1 MPPIQTRVSHFLL
14 WKRLKGDAYVRAVA
28 PDLSEKTQ
36 QHTGLVFGVLKA
48 DAAGHVGDA
57 LAAHIEDALVRGLSE
72 AVRRLPAGAGQ
83 EAVFESAVSRVNE
96 SLSRIINERR
106 LAVRFDG
113 IDGLLL
119 SQKGVDVI
127 AAAWGRPTL
136 LLFHP
141 TKDNRIKVYDLM
153 EEDGSGAGMPPGRRG
168 FMHLIT
174 GRVSCGDK
182 LLVSTEDLRS
192 VIGPEELAPIIAD
205 NDPEAATAI
214 LNDVF
219 SAKRMSG
226 PLALFVAD
234 ATECG
239 MTADGDKPARRL
251 SSATQRSIEKLLST
265 ESQTRSIMSPA
276 LVPSLV
282 KNMGIAIV
290 NWFRSASES
299 LNRVDM
305 NETAEESDAA
315 PETGPAEMPDTSS
328 ESDEFRPGPEPA
340 EAALPEE
347 TRPTSDGE
355 ELRPTD
361 DGLSVEE
368 EYPSPETG
376 PADGMRGWITDDE
389 IDETTDM
396 TVPDG
401 IVADAEIPDEP
412 AEPAVPKRP
421 KVLLVAAGRIARAG
435 AGALKKTIV
444 GLVSKDRRNAS
455 WKGLQHRIDDGL
467 TGLVRRFNNL
477 PAASRFILLALLA
490 VIYVFNIS
498 LTFAGWQRQR
508 EEAAATYDRTT
519 ASIHQKI
526 DSAEASLIYRDEVRA
541 RELLDE
547 AEAMV
552 AALPNRTQNQKMIRE
567 ALTKKIEAKY
577 DAIRREV
584 RLEAP
589 EVVASIAMTQ
599 ETPVLTRLTRG
610 GDVIWAASAGGEIFR
625 IIPKDGTAE
634 KTGDSPGGAPAVFVA
649 AGNSLLTGDGGGQLA
664 TISSGGRAVTKTV
677 ELNGTEIMIAD
688 ADLYNNRLYLLD
700 PTHNRILKL
709 EPTVKGYAQAQ
720 HYLKDGTDVST
731 AVSMSIDGLVYV
743 LLRDGAIVKLIKGI
757 RDPAFNAAR
766 PDPAITSP
774 ARIRSWLDADHLYV
788 LDTDPARLLSFDKET
803 GALSAQYVSDAL
815 VGASDF
821 LVDEEDHT
829 ILVASGNNLLRFSLP
844 EQK

>member
-14 WKRLKGDAYVRAVA
+14 WKRLKGDAYVRTIA

-36 QHTGLVFGVLKA
+36 QHTGLIFGVLKA

-72 AVRRLPAGAGQ
+72 AVRRLPASAGQ

-127 AAAWGRPTL
+127 AAAWGQPTL

-141 TKDNRIKVYDLM
+141 TKDNKIKVYDLM
-153 EEDGSGAGMPPGRRG
+153 EEDGSGSGIPPGRRG
-168 FMHLIT
+168 FLHLIT

-219 SAKRMSG
+219 SAKRMNG

-239 MTADGDKPARRL
+239 MTADGNKPARRL

-282 KNMGIAIV
+282 KNMGIAV
-290 NWFRSASES
+290 VSWFRSASES
-299 LNRVDM
+299 LNRVDE
-305 NETAEESDAA
+305 NETAEASDAA
-315 PETGPAEMPDTSS
+315 TETGPAEMPDTSY
-328 ESDEFRPGPEPA
+328 ESDEFRTGPEPA

-347 TRPTSDGE
+347 TRPTSDEE

-361 DGLSVEE
+361 DGLTVGG
-368 EYPSPETG
+368 EYPTPETG
-376 PADGMRGWITDDE
+376 PADGMRGWISDDE
-389 IDETTDM
+389 IDETMPM
-396 TVPDG
+396 TAPGG
-401 IVADAEIPDEP
+401 IVADTEMPDGP
-412 AEPAVPKRP
+412 VEPAVPKRP
-421 KVLLVAAGRIARAG
+421 KVLAVTAGRMARAG
-435 AGALKKTIV
+435 ADALKSIV

-455 WKGLQHRIDDGL
+455 WKGLRHRIDGGL

-477 PAASRFILLALLA
+477 PAASRYILLALLA

-508 EEAAATYDRTT
+508 EEAAASYDRTT

-541 RELLDE
+541 RELLGE
-547 AEAMV
+547 AETMV

-567 ALTKKIEAKY
+567 ALTKKIETKY

-589 EVVASIAMTQ
+589 EVVAGIAMTQ

-610 GDVIWAASAGGEIFR
+610 GDVIWAASAGGEVFR

-664 TISSGGRAVTKTV
+664 AISSGGRAVTKTV

-743 LLRDGAIVKLIKGI
+743 LLRDGTIVKLIKGT

-766 PDPAITSP
+766 PEPAITSP
-774 ARIRSWLDADHLYV
+774 ARIRSWVDADYLYV

-821 LVDEEDHT
+821 LVDEEART